1 MKIVK
6 LSTIRADVPLARP
19 IRTAIHEIRSVG
31 ALLVAID
38 AGDGLVGEGYLFA
51 PGTRQL
57 GVFEEMV
64 LSFSPALIGADPE
77 MSEALWRQLWG
88 GINFYGHKGVSVFA
102 LSAVDMALWDLRGK
116 ALGRPIHRLL
126 GGCRSRVPTYASGGL
141 WLGASIDELVA
152 EAKSFVKAGFR
163 AMKMRLGKPRLE
175 EDVARVA
182 AVREAIGP
190 EITLMADANQGFTVE
205 HAIRLGR
212 RLEPLGLAWF
222 EEPVP
227 AYDLEGSARVAAALD
242 TPIASGETE
251 YTRYGFR
258 DMIKAG
264 AADVLMPDLGR
275 VGGVSEFV
283 KVAHMADAL
292 DIPVSSHIYTEQSIG
307 LVAALG
313 NATYLEHMPW
323 FGSLFRESLE
333 MRDGMVI
340 VPERPGFGFTF
351 DPDAVERYRLRSP

>member
-1 MKIVK
+1 MKLVD
-6 LSTIRADVPLARP
+6 LRTIRLDVPLEKP
-19 IRTAIHEIRSVG
+19 IRTAIHDIRSVG
-31 ALLVAID
+31 ALLVMLD
-38 AGDGLVGEGYLFA
+38 AGDGRVGEGYLFA

-64 LSFSPALIGADPE
+64 LSFKPLLLGADPE
-77 MSEALWRQLWG
+77 FTEALWRSLWRE
-88 GINFYGHKGVSVFA
+88 INFFGHKGVSVFA
-102 LSAVDMALWDLRGK
+102 LSAIDMALWDLRGK
-116 ALGRPIHRLL
+116 VLGRPIHRLL
-126 GGCRSRVPTYASGGL
+126 GGCRSAVPTYASGGL

-152 EAKSFVKAGFR
+152 EARSFVASGFR
-163 AMKMRLGKPRLE
+163 AMKMRLGRPRLG
-175 EDVARVA
+175 EDIERVA
-182 AVREAIGP
+182 AVRAAIGP
-190 EITLMADANQGFTVE
+190 DIALMADANQGFTVD

-212 RLEPLGLAWF
+212 RLEAFDLAWF

-251 YTRYGFR
+251 YVRYGFR
-258 DMIKAG
+258 DMLRMK

-283 KVAHMADAL
+283 KVAHMADAIDL
-292 DIPVSSHIYTEQSIG
+292 PVSSHIYTEQSLM

-313 NATYLEHMPW
+313 NATYLEYMPW
-323 FGSLFRESLE
+323 FGSLFREKLE
-333 MRDGMVI
+333 MREGQVI

-351 DPDAVERYRLRSP
+351 DPDAVDRYRL

>member
-1 MKIVK
+1 MQIVK
-6 LSTIRADVPLARP
+6 LSTVRAEVPMARP

-31 ALLVAID
+31 ALLLSID

-57 GVFEEMV
+57 RVFEEMV
-64 LSFSPALIGADPE
+64 QSFAPSLVGADPE
-77 MSEALWRQLWG
+77 RSEALWRQLWTA
-88 GINFYGHKGVSVFA
+88 INFYGHKGVSVFA

-116 ALGRPIHRLL
+116 ALGKPIHRLI
-126 GGCRSRVPTYASGGL
+126 GFCRDAVPTYASGGL

-152 EAKSFVKAGFR
+152 EARSFVAAGFR
-163 AMKMRLGKPRLE
+163 AMKMRLGKERLE
-175 EDVARVA
+175 EDVERVA
-182 AVREAIGP
+182 AVRAAIGP
-190 EITLMADANQGFTVE
+190 DVALMADANQGFTVD

-212 RLEPLGLAWF
+212 RLEAFGLAWF

-227 AYDLEGSARVAAALD
+227 AYDLDGSARVAAALD

-251 YTRYGFR
+251 YARYGFR
-258 DMIKAG
+258 DMLQAR

-275 VGGVSEFV
+275 VGGVSEFI
-283 KVAHMADAL
+283 KVAHMADAV
-292 DIPVSSHIYTEQSIG
+292 DVPVSSHIYSEQSLG

-323 FGSLFRESLE
+323 FERLFRERLE
-333 MRDGMVI
+333 FKDGMVV

-351 DPDAVERYRLRSP
+351 DWDRIERYRLE

>member
-1 MKIVK
+1 MKLID
-6 LSTIRADVPLARP
+6 LRTIRLDVPLEKA
-19 IRTAIHEIRSVG
+19 IRTAIHDIRSVG
-31 ALLVAID
+31 ALLVMLD
-38 AGDGLVGEGYLFA
+38 AGDGRIGEGHLFA

-64 LSFSPALIGADPE
+64 LSFKPLLLGADPE
-77 MSEALWRQLWG
+77 FTEALWQSLWRE
-88 GINFYGHKGVSVFA
+88 INFFGHKGVSVFA
-102 LSAVDMALWDLRGK
+102 LSAIDMALWDLRGK

-126 GGCRSRVPTYASGGL
+126 GGCRSAVPTYASGGL

-152 EAKSFVKAGFR
+152 EARGFVASGFR
-163 AMKMRLGKPRLE
+163 AMKMRLGRPRLE
-175 EDVARVA
+175 EDVERVA
-182 AVREAIGP
+182 AVRAAIGP
-190 EITLMADANQGFTVE
+190 DIALMADANQGFTVD

-212 RLEPLGLAWF
+212 RLEAFDLTWF

-251 YTRYGFR
+251 YARYGFR
-258 DMIKAG
+258 DMLQMK

-283 KVAHMADAL
+283 KVAHMAAAVDL
-292 DIPVSSHIYTEQSIG
+292 PVSSHIYTEQSLM

-323 FGSLFRESLE
+323 FGSLFREKLD
-333 MRDGMVI
+333 MREGQVI

-351 DPDAVERYRLRSP
+351 DPEAVERYRL